1 MKKPWPLR
9 FLQRRPE
16 VLDLQVKAP
25 PCHVLPYWMTRAVGE
40 KTVSP
45 AHTLCARPVAF
56 TE

>member
-1 MKKPWPLR
+1 
-9 FLQRRPE
+9 

-25 PCHVLPYWMTRAVGE
+25 PRQIVPYRTTRAVGE

-45 AHTLCARPVAF
+45 AHTLCAGPVAF

>member
-45 AHTLCARPVAF
+45 AHGLYLERV
-56 TE
+56 EY